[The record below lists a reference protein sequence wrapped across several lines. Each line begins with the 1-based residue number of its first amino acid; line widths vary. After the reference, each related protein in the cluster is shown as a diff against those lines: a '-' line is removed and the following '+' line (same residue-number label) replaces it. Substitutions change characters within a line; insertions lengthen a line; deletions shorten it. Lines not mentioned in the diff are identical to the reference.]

1 MAQRLSAFKCFL
13 LGQVIQ
19 QKFTCVGGGEFK
31 VVGFKKGREG
41 ERRGLVALLVDFK
54 QKANNHAYR

>member
-1 MAQRLSAFKCFL
+1 M
-13 LGQVIQ
+13 
-19 QKFTCVGGGEFK
+19 

-54 QKANNHAYR
+54 QKANNHAYRYKYKYTFSLNNK